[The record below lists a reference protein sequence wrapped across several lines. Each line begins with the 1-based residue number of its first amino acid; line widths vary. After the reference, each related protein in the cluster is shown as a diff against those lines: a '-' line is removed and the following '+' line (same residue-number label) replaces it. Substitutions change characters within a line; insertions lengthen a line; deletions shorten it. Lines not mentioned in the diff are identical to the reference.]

1 MAAHSIDV
9 NGENFRQVVLEGS
22 KTAPVVIDFWAPWCS
37 PCRALKPVLEK
48 LAAEYAGKFTL
59 AKINSDENPELAAS
73 MGVRGIP
80 AVKAVV
86 NGELVD
92 EFVGALPE
100 SQVRAFIERVV
111 PSPSAQAA
119 AQAQAMMAAG
129 NYADAL
135 AQLETA
141 LSLDPRNESA
151 QIDKLEAL
159 VKLARLDEARA
170 VLDELGPL
178 ALEDA
183 RVAALRAQ
191 LEFAAAPTEDLASM
205 ERRIAADAGDLDAR
219 LKLARHHAH
228 AGAYEPALQQLIEIV
243 RRDRKFGDDAGR
255 KTMVEIFNL
264 LGPADP
270 LVARYRRELSA
281 ALY

>member
-22 KTAPVVIDFWAPWCS
+22 KTAPVVIDFWAPWCA

-80 AVKAVV
+80 AVKAIVD
-86 NGELVD
+86 GELAD

-111 PSPSAQAA
+111 PSPSARAA
-119 AQAQAMMAAG
+119 AEARAIMAAG

-135 AQLETA
+135 GKLDAA
-141 LSLDPRNESA
+141 LALDPRNESA

-159 VKLARLDEARA
+159 VKLARLDDARA
-170 VLDELGPL
+170 VLDGLGPL
-178 ALEDA
+178 ALQDA

-191 LEFAAAPTEDLASM
+191 LEFADVPTEDLMSM

-255 KTMVEIFNL
+255 KTMIEIFNL
-264 LGPADP
+264 LGPGNP